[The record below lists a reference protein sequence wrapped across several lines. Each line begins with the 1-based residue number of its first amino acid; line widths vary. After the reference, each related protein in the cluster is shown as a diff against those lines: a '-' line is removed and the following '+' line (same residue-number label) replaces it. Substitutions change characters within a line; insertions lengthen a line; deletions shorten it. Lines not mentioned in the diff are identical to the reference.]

1 MQIYKRVPY
10 SDDDETDEEKKDFN
24 QSVDFSG
31 LFKKTAGNDK
41 PFKPQDGPPKL
52 QETGTVGSKFHFV
65 CGYKP
70 ISDA

>member
-10 SDDDETDEEKKDFN
+10 SDDQTDEENKDFN

-41 PFKPQDGPPKL
+41 PFKPQDGPSKL
-52 QETGTVGSKFHFV
+52 
-65 CGYKP
+65 
-70 ISDA
+70 